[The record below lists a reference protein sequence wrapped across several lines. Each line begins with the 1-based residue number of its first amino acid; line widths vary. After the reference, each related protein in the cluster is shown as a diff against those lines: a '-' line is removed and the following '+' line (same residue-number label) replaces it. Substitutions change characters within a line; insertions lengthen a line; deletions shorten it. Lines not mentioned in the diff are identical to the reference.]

1 MNMAEETQPSVE
13 AEWDAYTS
21 GAETETETTEP
32 VETNDAGVDT
42 EASSTDEPIADP
54 IPDNDDDL
62 LGPAT
67 TDFDSIRQEMAAL
80 KQQLEQERLSNQE
93 LIRRAQQ
100 SFRDQGA
107 SLLERV
113 EQRLEPVQQTLADL
127 VKQGLLTPEDAQSR
141 LNVAERQ
148 YRREEIS
155 RDQQQRN
162 AALHQQW
169 LATQQGSMSAQQ
181 QATANPDVITV
192 QQKIEGLMSHYRVTV
207 QDLRAAGAPDDIS
220 HLSPVQALD
229 TASKW
234 VVAAARLKQAQ
245 GGNPARAGGKQLPYP
260 DMGGGAGVAAQS
272 AESISAELNKEMGKP
287 NPNFERIAEL
297 DAALTKYIQ

>member
-21 GAETETETTEP
+21 GAETETTEP
-32 VETNDAGVDT
+32 VETNDTVVDT
-42 EASSTDEPIADP
+42 EAMPVDEQDADP

-62 LGPAT
+62 LGNSTA
-67 TDFDSIRQEMAAL
+67 DLDSIRQQMAAL
-80 KQQLEQERLSNQE
+80 EQRFEQERLQYQE
-93 LIRRAQQ
+93 ALRRAQQ
-100 SFRDQGA
+100 TIRDTGA

-113 EQRLEPVQQTLADL
+113 EQRLEPVQHTLADL
-127 VKQGLLTPEDAQSR
+127 VRQQLITPEDAQSR
-141 LNVAERQ
+141 LAVAERQ
-148 YRREEIS
+148 YRKEELD
-155 RDQQQRN
+155 RDKQQREH
-162 AALHQQW
+162 AARQQW
-169 LATQQGSMSAQQ
+169 LAQQQPQQQQ
-181 QATANPDVITV
+181 QAANPDVITV

-229 TASKW
+229 TAGKW
-234 VVAAARLKQAQ
+234 VIAAARLKQAQ